1 MTTAFRAVLAF
12 TLLAGFYVLVA
23 LILATAIFVDVMLL
37 VDFHANTVKIA
48 IVLTLAAG
56 ALLRALLMVSRRR
69 DGDQPGVPVG
79 REHEPVLWQTVEDL
93 AQRVRT
99 APPDEIRLVAEVNAA
114 VSEDT
119 RLLGLRATRRRMF
132 IGLPLLQ
139 TLTVDEMRSV
149 LGHELGHYSGAHT
162 RLGAPVY
169 RGRVSLIATVQGLR
183 NHPFIQRL
191 FTWYAKLYLR
201 VSQAV
206 SRRQELEAD
215 RFAVGIGGRQ
225 AMAGALRKIHTT
237 ATGWDLYVSNYLSL
251 TGAGGTRPATVFGG
265 FHALMSDPERQAE
278 IAKLGEQ
285 PEEVSP
291 YDSHPSLAERLTAI
305 EHLQEP
311 QHVPD
316 PRSALTLLVDANV
329 AVQAVEQSMWTSDAL
344 MTLRP
349 VPWEELIA
357 HGMYAGRNADALH
370 DLAVAGQQVMGAS
383 RPYLDAAFEAIARGR
398 QGELEAKLLEQGW
411 TPSPTLLAGVLGQA
425 LEAVLIQLGEA
436 KWTLS
441 WAGPARLLFDDG
453 EEVALSEYAAQVAA
467 DSAAVGGLRRWLGD
481 HGMRHDYVPIEE
493 PSPAAPH

>member
-12 TLLAGFYVLVA
+12 TLLAGFYVLVG
-23 LILATAIFVDVMLL
+23 LILAAAVLIDVMLV
-37 VDFHANTVKIA
+37 VDFHANTIKFAV
-48 IVLTLAAG
+48 VLTLAAG
-56 ALLRALLMVSRRR
+56 ALLRALIMVSRRR
-69 DGDQPGVPVG
+69 GGEQPGVPVG
-79 REHEPVLWQTVEDL
+79 REHEPVLWQTVEEL
-93 AQRVRT
+93 SQRVRT

-139 TLTVDEMRSV
+139 TLTVDEMRAV

-169 RGRVSLIATVQGLR
+169 RGRVSLIATVQGLH
-183 NHPFIQRL
+183 NHPFVQRL

-215 RFAVGIGGRQ
+215 QLAVAIGGRQ
-225 AMAGALRKIHTT
+225 AMAGALRKIHAT

-251 TGAGGTRPATVFGG
+251 TGAGGARPASVFGG
-265 FHALMSDPERQAE
+265 FHSLMSDPDRQAE

-291 YDSHPSLAERLTAI
+291 YDSHPSLAERLAAVDR
-305 EHLQEP
+305 LPEP

-316 PRSALTLLVDANV
+316 PRSALTLLADANV
-329 AVQAVEQSMWTSDAL
+329 AVQAVEQSMWSQEAL
-344 MTLRP
+344 STLRA
-349 VPWEELIA
+349 VSWEELVSQ
-357 HGMYAGRNADALH
+357 GMYAGRNADAVR
-370 DLAVAGQQVMGAS
+370 DLAIAGQQVMGAS

-398 QGELEAKLLEQGW
+398 QAKLEAKLLEQGW
-411 TPSPTLLAGVLGQA
+411 NPSPTLLAGVLGQA

-436 KWTLS
+436 RWTLS
-441 WAGPARLLFDDG
+441 WSGPARLLFDDG

-467 DSAAVGGLRRWLGD
+467 NPAAVAGLRQWLGD
-481 HGMRHDYVPIEE
+481 HGMRHDYVPLEE
-493 PSPAAPH
+493 PSPAALG